1 VSRSIYRALRFVHP
15 SFEPVSADGPGAGG
29 LRVAVTGGLD
39 TVDAPLSIRQALR
52 LLLSTEP
59 GERVMRPAYGCALSQ
74 LMFAPND
81 ATTAGLALHFVRRAI
96 ETWEPRVEILQLQ
109 AAANPADAGR
119 LDIHLE
125 YRIRRSQITDS
136 LTLPLSL
143 MGEPLS

>member
-1 VSRSIYRALRFVHP
+1 VSRSVHRALRFVHP
-15 SFEPVSADGPGAGG
+15 SFEPIGADGAKAGG

-39 TVDAPLSIRQALR
+39 TVDSARSIRQALR

-81 ATTAGLALHFVRRAI
+81 ETTAGLALHFIRRAV
-96 ETWEPRVEILQLQ
+96 ETWEPRVEIQRLTS
-109 AAANPADAGR
+109 ARDPVDPGR
-119 LDIHLE
+119 LDILLE

-136 LTLPLSL
+136 LTVPLSL
-143 MGEPLS
+143 MGDR